1 MNQRSQ
7 DVLTANNWNVCQY
20 AVLMHMLA
28 QVCDMKV
35 GELVHVIADAHI
47 YDRHVELVKEL
58 ITRQQHPAPKFWLN
72 PEIKDFYQFTPDD
85 IKVTD
90 YVTGRR
96 SKTFRWQYSSQEEKI
111 MNIIAAVD
119 KNWAIGK
126 NNELLVRIPMDQ
138 KFFRETTTGK
148 VVVMGRKTLESFPNG
163 LPLKNRTNIVLTHN
177 PAYQVKDAIVVHS
190 MEELHRELEK
200 YDTNDV
206 YVIGGQKIYEQLLDE
221 CDVAHITK
229 IDYAYDADA
238 YFPNL
243 DEKPEWK
250 ITADS
255 EEQTYFDLEFY
266 FYKYERVQK

>member
-1 MNQRSQ
+1 MN
-7 DVLTANNWNVCQY
+7 
-20 AVLMHMLA
+20 
-28 QVCDMKV
+28 
-35 GELVHVIADAHI
+35 
-47 YDRHVELVKEL
+47 L
-58 ITRQQHPAPKFWLN
+58 I
-72 PEIKDFYQFTPDD
+72 
-85 IKVTD
+85 V
-90 YVTGRR
+90 
-96 SKTFRWQYSSQEEKI
+96 
-111 MNIIAAVD
+111 AVD

-126 NNELLVRIPMDQ
+126 NNQLLVRIPMDM

-163 LPLKNRTNIVLTHN
+163 MPLKDRTNIVLTRSKN
-177 PAYQVKDAIVVHS
+177 YDGKGAIVVNS
-190 MEELHRELEK
+190 LEELHEELKK
-200 YDTNDV
+200 YKSEDI
-206 YVIGGQKIYEQLLDE
+206 YVIGGEQIYNALVDE

-266 FYKYERVQK
+266 FYKYEKVK